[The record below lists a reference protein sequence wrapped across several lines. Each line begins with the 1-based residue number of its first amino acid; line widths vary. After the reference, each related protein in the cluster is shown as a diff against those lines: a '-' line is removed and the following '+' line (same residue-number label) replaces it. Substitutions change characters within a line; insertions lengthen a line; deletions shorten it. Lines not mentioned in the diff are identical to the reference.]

1 MLYVLA
7 KSLICLALDAELS
20 LLRESDVCK
29 LTKELD
35 REKIKR
41 KQLEVKLKKVK
52 HDHDT
57 TPKLRLC
64 RVYYSYSGLIILISC
79 DTSKH

>member
-7 KSLICLALDAELS
+7 KSLMALDAELS

-64 RVYYSYSGLIILISC
+64 RVYYYSYSGLIILISC